1 MDQIISQYFDFRMM
15 FDPDNL
21 DKVLKGFWYTV
32 KLSIISGVL
41 SLSWGLILA
50 VLRQTR
56 GRWGAVIRWPTIAY
70 IDVFRGIPALL
81 VIVLV
86 SGSLAALSV
95 ENLVTGEKGPI
106 PQSIGVPDWFSQPAP
121 FWYGVIALT
130 LTYGAYM
137 AEVYRAGIEA
147 VPNGQMEAA
156 RSLGMSHGQAMRK
169 VIVPQA
175 IRKVIPPLLDDFI
188 ALTKDTTLVSVIGLI
203 EVLQASKDIQS
214 ETLNSSA
221 VTLAAM
227 MFLLCTIP
235 MARGV
240 DILISRQ
247 QAKFQRGLA

>member
-1 MDQIISQYFDFRMM
+1 MQQIISQYFDFGVM

-175 IRKVIPPLLDDFI
+175 IRKVIPPLLNDFI
-188 ALTKDTTLVSVIGLI
+188 ALTRAVSFVRAMKSFSRGGITLRTACGTTTKRI
-203 EVLQASKDIQS
+203 DW
-214 ETLNSSA
+214 
-221 VTLAAM
+221 
-227 MFLLCTIP
+227 P
-235 MARGV
+235 
-240 DILISRQ
+240 
-247 QAKFQRGLA
+247 

>member
-1 MDQIISQYFDFRMM
+1 M
-15 FDPDNL
+15 FDSANFEE
-21 DKVLKGFWYTV
+21 VLKGFWFTV
-32 KLSIISGVL
+32 KLSIISGIL
-41 SLSWGLILA
+41 SLIWGLILA

-56 GRWGAVIRWPTIAY
+56 GKVGRGHPLADDRLHRHLPRHPGAAHRSCSSRQPRRRSRVT
-70 IDVFRGIPALL
+70 
-81 VIVLV
+81 
-86 SGSLAALSV
+86 
-95 ENLVTGEKGPI
+95 NLVTGDKGPI
-106 PQSIGVPDWFSQPAP
+106 PTAIGVPDWFGQPAP

-175 IRKVIPPLLDDFI
+175 IRKVIPPLLNDFI
-188 ALTKDTTLVSVIGLI
+188 ALIKDTTLVSVIGLI
-203 EVLQASKDIQS
+203 EVLQAAKDIQA

-221 VTLAAM
+221 VTLAALL
-227 MFLLCTIP
+227 FLLCTIP

-240 DILISRQ
+240 DVLIARQ
-247 QAKFQRGLA
+247 QARFQRGLA

>member
-1 MDQIISQYFDFRMM
+1 M
-15 FDPDNL
+15 FDPDNFEE
-21 DKVLKGFWYTV
+21 VLKGFWFTV
-32 KLSIISGVL
+32 KLSIISGIL
-41 SLSWGLILA
+41 SLSWGLVLA

-56 GRWGAVIRWPTIAY
+56 GKWGAIVRWPTIAY
-70 IDVFRGIPALL
+70 IDIFRGIPALL
-81 VIVLV
+81 TIVLV

-95 ENLVTGEKGPI
+95 TNLVTGEKGPI
-106 PQSIGVPDWFSQPAP
+106 PTAIGVPDWFSQPAP

-169 VIVPQA
+169 VI
-175 IRKVIPPLLDDFI
+175 PPLLNDFI
-188 ALTKDTTLVSVIGLI
+188 ALTKDTTLVSTIGLI
-203 EVLQASKDIQS
+203 EVLQAAKDIQS

-227 MFLLCTIP
+227 LFLLCTIP